1 MATKEYIY
9 QKCLGLIGAEAIKDF
24 TNKSDKRIDTLDQC
38 YEGVKAKL
46 LSLRIWT
53 FAVTRAKIT
62 ALTDEE
68 DKPVENTEDVYKYEF
83 ELPTDMVRVISVSR
97 FAQLNNFY
105 QDYEIRGCKLL
116 ANAPTLF
123 IKYIKN
129 PTEAE
134 MPAYFADLLAGVLAE
149 ETCFKLTGDKV
160 LQQGLQVRNWGNPS
174 DNLKGGWFGFT
185 AKIDAAQ
192 NPTRRLQSR
201 PMINARF
208 ERVD

>member
-9 QKCLGLIGAEAIKDF
+9 QKCLEMIGAEDIKDF
-24 TNKSDKRIDTLDQC
+24 TNKSDKRISTLDQC
-38 YEGVKAKL
+38 YEGVKDKL
-46 LSLRIWT
+46 LSLRDWT

-68 DKPVENTEDVYKYEF
+68 DNPIENTEDIYKYEF
-83 ELPTDMVRVISVSR
+83 ELPTDLVRLISVSR
-97 FAQLNNFY
+97 FAQSNLFY
-105 QDYEIRGCKLL
+105 RDYEVRGCKLL
-116 ANAPTLF
+116 ANTPTLF
-123 IKYIKN
+123 IKYIRK
-129 PTEAE
+129 PEEAI

-185 AKIDAAQ
+185 SKIDAGQ

-201 PMINARF
+201 PFVNARF